1 MTAEPLLAG
10 ALDSFAL
17 ADVLQLLE
25 LGARSGVLAVDGGP
39 LGAGRVVVRAGRVV
53 DVTTRDGGATAI
65 ADAVAT
71 LLELPRGRW
80 AFHVTEPAEAGAAVR
95 ASETGV
101 SISGLL
107 VEAAR
112 GRDEGARLEAV
123 RPLRDSDVLRLS
135 VGEDAGT
142 APAGGGLQAAH
153 LRVLAAVD
161 GARDVRAIAAALR
174 CEVDR
179 VRDALDTLR
188 ALGLV
193 DVAAGLT

>member
-10 ALDSFAL
+10 ALDDFAL

-53 DVTTRDGGATAI
+53 DVTTRDRGTPAI
-65 ADAVAT
+65 AAAVAT

-80 AFHVTEPAEAGAAVR
+80 AFHTAAPGDAGATVLAR
-95 ASETGV
+95 QAGV
-101 SISGLL
+101 SISAIL

-112 GRDEGARLEAV
+112 GRDEGARPEPV
-123 RPLRDSDVLRLS
+123 RPLRDSDVPRLN
-135 VGEDAGT
+135 VGEEAGT
-142 APAGGGLQAAH
+142 APAGCALQAAH
-153 LRVLAAVD
+153 LRVLSAVD

-174 CEVDR
+174 CDVDR
-179 VRDALDTLR
+179 VRDAIDALR
-188 ALGLV
+188 TFGLV
-193 DVAAGLT
+193 DVAVGVT